1 VEGGPVSGKAGEY
14 RKLGSYFPRKSE
26 SMQAPFCAALPLC
39 LKSVGLLA
47 IGGQN
52 GPEHVSRHAPACPH
66 LRRLAGVK
74 QLYQRRGSL
83 PADVEEA
90 GSVEGA
96 SMLADDIADRIAIAC
111 PVELDGIIKDM
122 WLDHTHGLLADN
134 EMETLDEAAR
144 ARREAFQ
151 ERRQAARPGGAP
163 RGRARRGQRSPD
175 KQASIERRRRLVA
188 SGPLPPPLAAR
199 FTWGEI
205 AVMRIVGD
213 ECRVHGCCTLHID
226 AIAARSGVHRTT
238 VQNALREAQGRD
250 GRPGIITVQERRRRG
265 QRSLTNIIRIV
276 SRGWPGLAPQGPI
289 PVRHGGGFKMHS
301 NQKIEHHGY
310 RFISKGKASLGH
322 SGRSLFLW
330 RGNIGLPQSTTI
342 TALQIC
348 IR

>member
-1 VEGGPVSGKAGEY
+1 
-14 RKLGSYFPRKSE
+14 
-26 SMQAPFCAALPLC
+26 MQAPFCAALPLC

-52 GPEHVSRHAPACPH
+52 GPKHVSRHAPTCPH
-66 LRRLAGVK
+66 LRRLAGVE

-111 PVELDGIIKDM
+111 PGELDGIIKDM
-122 WLDHTHGLLADN
+122 WVDHTNGRLN
-134 EMETLDEAAR
+134 ENEAEILDDAAR
-144 ARREAFQ
+144 TRSEAFQ
-151 ERRQAARPGGAP
+151 ERRQADAP
-163 RGRARRGQRSPD
+163 RRSARRRQRSPD

-226 AIAARSGVHRTT
+226 AIAARAGVHRTT
-238 VQNALREAQGRD
+238 VQNVLREAQDREPGRTA
-250 GRPGIITVQERRRRG
+250 IITVQERRRRG

-276 SRGWPGLAPQGPI
+276 SREWRDWLHRGPSR
-289 PVRHGGGFKMHS
+289 PAMGVG
-301 NQKIEHHGY
+301 
-310 RFISKGKASLGH
+310 SKCTAAKKSSTTDTG
-322 SGRSLFLW
+322 LFL
-330 RGNIGLPQSTTI
+330 RGKPPSGIPDGVYS
-342 TALQIC
+342 C
-348 IR
+348 EEV